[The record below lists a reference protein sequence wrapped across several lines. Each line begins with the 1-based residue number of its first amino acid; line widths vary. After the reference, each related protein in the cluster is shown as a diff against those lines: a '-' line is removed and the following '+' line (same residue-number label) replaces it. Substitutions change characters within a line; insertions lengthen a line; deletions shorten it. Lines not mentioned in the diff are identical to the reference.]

1 MKALFFLRHYNDVDH
16 ITPVIS
22 KWVDSGHSCDVVLIG
37 FEYFRNDFRIEFLKK
52 LPGVR
57 VAHIQELLPLSE
69 FIRWRGQMLLLI
81 RGLRLPLLGPIV
93 NAVAQFYDARRR
105 EPIWRRTTQRL
116 LTRTFE
122 GADGGVVAFDWVER
136 NSTISV
142 EWVEIVVSM
151 AHAAGLGIV
160 SLPHGDSPHAS
171 QLIRRN
177 ELKLGP
183 DALFSAG
190 RMFDKLV
197 VPNELCA
204 GRFRPF
210 MDNQKIAVL
219 GSPRYCDEWLTMLA
233 TLLPPSPLTRSD
245 SRLKV
250 LMFLR
255 KSNFTT
261 FWEEVGYVVQL
272 IASFPGVELMIKPH
286 TRGGWQQTLTRD
298 SSLRRLPNVSVAG
311 GGIHS
316 VHLLEWADVIVD
328 LATSVS
334 FEAVKEGK
342 PVLAADY
349 LIAGRSTV
357 AHYMPETE
365 LRCRDD
371 VYEKIDGFLRNGCDS
386 FYVEEHR
393 QRFIDEML
401 HVGGPD
407 VLPRFV
413 ALLESQVRAKPV
425 ADQVQQREH
434 IPAEE
439 SAEGAQQTTALV
451 EIQDFGPVHLPAELP
466 TELSAELPAKLP
478 AEIKESAIPSV
489 DVVIP
494 VYNAP
499 ELTRRCIDSVV
510 ACLGHSIRYIYVQDD
525 ASDAETREM
534 LDQLPYEC
542 VRVHHASKNQGFGLS
557 VNEAVGRSDASYV
570 LVLNSDTE
578 ASDDFLP
585 PLCAAMTA
593 DPKLAVIIPS
603 GNYYATYDLNQY
615 PRQPG
620 GYILTHRLRGYAF
633 LIRRDVFQEIG
644 GFDPVFGRG
653 YYEDIDLGRRLD
665 LLGWRIGVHP
675 TASIYHKGG
684 GSFGR
689 SLSYLELVR
698 HNRNLYFSRYP
709 NARRNVLLFSAR
721 RSLED
726 LPSDLLDAIEIV
738 FREGGCVHWLTRKP
752 VPQLFCLH
760 MPNRSMS
767 LGAVIRLSLHGWLRP
782 DKRVSEIWMLP
793 DVQGPLRA
801 SLVFWGRTNGIK
813 VLSWD
818 DEAAAA

>member
-1 MKALFFLRHYNDVDH
+1 MRALFFLRHYNDVDH

-22 KWVDSGHSCDVVLIG
+22 KWVDSGHGCDVILIG

-57 VAHIQELLPLSE
+57 VTHIQELLAFPD
-69 FIRWRGQMLLLI
+69 FIRWRVQMLLLI

-93 NAVAQFYDARRR
+93 NAVAEIYNAKRR
-105 EPIWRRTTQRL
+105 EPIWRRITQHL

-151 AHAAGLGIV
+151 VHDAGLSIV

-183 DALFSAG
+183 DTLFSAG
-190 RMFDKLV
+190 RMFDRLV

-210 MDNQKIAVL
+210 MDNERISVL
-219 GSPRYCDEWLTMLA
+219 GSPRYCDEWLTKLA
-233 TLLPPSPLTRSD
+233 TLLPPTPLTRSD
-245 SRLKV
+245 SKLKV

-261 FWEEVGYVVQL
+261 FWEEVSYVVQL

-298 SSLRRLPNVSVAG
+298 SSLRKLSNVSVAG
-311 GGIHS
+311 GGVHS
-316 VHLLEWADVIVD
+316 AHLLEWADVIVD

-334 FEAVKEGK
+334 FEAVKVGK

-386 FYVEEHR
+386 FYIEEHR

-413 ALLESQVRAKPV
+413 ALLESQARTNPTAVPIQQKESVLPV
-425 ADQVQQREH
+425 TVSTEKTEQLTV
-434 IPAEE
+434 
-439 SAEGAQQTTALV
+439 LK
-451 EIQDFGPVHLPAELP
+451 EIQSNDRGSLSEELP
-466 TELSAELPAKLP
+466 SKLSDETIEPGM
-478 AEIKESAIPSV
+478 PSI
-489 DVVIP
+489 DVIIP
-494 VYNAP
+494 VYNAHDM
-499 ELTRRCIDSVV
+499 TKQCIDSVV
-510 ACLGHSIRYIYVQDD
+510 AYLGRSIRYIYVQDD
-525 ASDAETREM
+525 ASGAETREM

-542 VRVHHASKNQGFGLS
+542 VRVHHSLKNQGFGLS
-557 VNEAVGRSDASYV
+557 VNEAIGRSDATYV
-570 LVLNSDTE
+570 LVLNSDTKTSE
-578 ASDDFLP
+578 DFLP
-585 PLCAAMTA
+585 MLCAAMEA

-603 GNYYATYDLNQY
+603 GGNYYSSYDFDRY
-615 PRQPG
+615 PRQLG
-620 GYILTHRLRGYAF
+620 GYILTHRLRGFAF
-633 LIRRDVFQEIG
+633 LIRRDVFQKMG
-644 GFDPVFGRG
+644 GFDPLFGRG

-665 LLGWRIGVHP
+665 QRGWRMGVHP
-675 TASIYHKGG
+675 NAAIYHKGG
-684 GSFGR
+684 SSFGR
-689 SLSYLELVR
+689 GLSYMKLVR
-698 HNRNLYFSRYP
+698 HNRNLYFARYP
-709 NARRNVLLFSAR
+709 NAKRNILLFSDSMPLDRLPANLLNEVELIF
-721 RSLED
+721 RS
-726 LPSDLLDAIEIV
+726 
-738 FREGGCVHWLTRKP
+738 GGYVHWLTDKP
-752 VPQLFCLH
+752 APQIWCIH

-767 LGAVIRLSLHGWLRP
+767 LGVVIMLSLHGWLRA
-782 DKRVSEIWMLP
+782 DKQVSEIWILP
-793 DVQGPLRA
+793 NISPFKRSVILFWSRA
-801 SLVFWGRTNGIK
+801 TGIK
-813 VLSWD
+813 VRLWD
-818 DEAAAA
+818 DATAV

>member
-1 MKALFFLRHYNDVDH
+1 MRALFFLRHYNDVDH

-22 KWVDSGHSCDVVLIG
+22 KWVDSGHGCDVVLIG
-37 FEYFRNDFRIEFLKK
+37 FEYFRDDFRIEFLKK

-57 VAHIQELLPLSE
+57 VAHIQELLTLPD
-69 FIRWRGQMLLLI
+69 FIRWRVQMLLLI
-81 RGLRLPLLGPIV
+81 HGLRIPLLGLII
-93 NAVAQFYDARRR
+93 NAVAQVYNAKRR
-105 EPIWRRTTQRL
+105 EPIWRRITQHL

-151 AHAAGLGIV
+151 VHDAGLSIV

-190 RMFDKLV
+190 RMFDRLV

-210 MDNQKIAVL
+210 MDNQRIAVL
-219 GSPRYCDEWLTMLA
+219 GSPRYCDEWLTKLA

-245 SRLKV
+245 SKLKV

-255 KSNFTT
+255 KSSFTT
-261 FWEEVGYVVQL
+261 FWEEVGYVVRL

-286 TRGGWQQTLTRD
+286 TRGGWQQTLTRN
-298 SSLRRLPNVSVAG
+298 SSLRKLPNVSVAG
-311 GGIHS
+311 GGVHS
-316 VHLLEWADVIVD
+316 AHLLEWADVIVD

-334 FEAVKEGK
+334 FEAVKVGK

-371 VYEKIDGFLRNGCDS
+371 VYEKIDGLLRNGCDS
-386 FYVEEHR
+386 FYTEEHR

-413 ALLESQVRAKPV
+413 ALLESQVRAKPTTDLTEQKESV
-425 ADQVQQREH
+425 VPAAVS
-434 IPAEE
+434 AEE
-439 SAEGAQQTTALV
+439 ILQATVFKEVQSQDQTPLPKALRSNLSD
-451 EIQDFGPVHLPAELP
+451 EKIELGM
-466 TELSAELPAKLP
+466 
-478 AEIKESAIPSV
+478 PSV

-499 ELTRRCIDSVV
+499 DLTRRCIDSVV
-510 ACLGHSIRYIYVQDD
+510 AHLGQSIRYIYVQDD
-525 ASDAETREM
+525 ASGAETREM
-534 LDQLPYEC
+534 LDQLPYER
-542 VRVHHASKNQGFGLS
+542 VRVHHSVKNQGFGLS
-557 VNEAVGRSDASYV
+557 VNEAVGRSDATYV

-578 ASDDFLP
+578 SSEDFLP
-585 PLCAAMTA
+585 MLCASMEA

-603 GNYYATYDLNQY
+603 GNYYAEYDFDRY

-633 LIRRDVFQEIG
+633 LIRRDVFQKIG

-665 LLGWRIGVHP
+665 LLSWRMGVHP
-675 TASIYHKGG
+675 SATIYHKGG

-709 NARRNVLLFSAR
+709 NAKHNVLLFSGN
-721 RSLED
+721 
-726 LPSDLLDAIEIV
+726 LPLDRLPANLLDEVEVI
-738 FREGGCVHWLTRKP
+738 FREGGCVHWLTRRP
-752 VPQLFCLH
+752 APQIWCLH

-767 LGAVIRLSLHGWLRP
+767 LRVVIELSLHGWLRP
-782 DKRVSEIWMLP
+782 DKRITEIWMLP
-793 DVQGPLRA
+793 DIASPLRSSLLFWSRVQG
-801 SLVFWGRTNGIK
+801 IK
-813 VLSWD
+813 IRLWD
-818 DEAAAA
+818 DATAI

>member
-1 MKALFFLRHYNDVDH
+1 MRALFFLRHYNDVDH

-22 KWVDSGHSCDVVLIG
+22 KWVDSGHGCDVVLIG

-57 VAHIQELLPLSE
+57 VTHIRELLTLLD
-69 FIRWRGQMLLLI
+69 FLKWRVQMLLLI
-81 RGLRLPLLGPIV
+81 RGLRIPLLGPII
-93 NAVAQFYDARRR
+93 NAVAQVYNAKRR
-105 EPIWRRTTQRL
+105 EPIWRRITRHL
-116 LTRTFE
+116 LIRTFE

-151 AHAAGLGIV
+151 AHDAGLSIV

-190 RMFDKLV
+190 RMFDRLV

-210 MDNQKIAVL
+210 MDNQRIAVL
-219 GSPRYCDEWLTMLA
+219 GSPRYCDEWLTKLA

-245 SRLKV
+245 SKLKV
-250 LMFLR
+250 LMLLR

-261 FWEEVGYVVQL
+261 FWEEVGCVVQL

-286 TRGGWQQTLTRD
+286 TRGGWQQTLTRN
-298 SSLRRLPNVSVAG
+298 SSLRKLPNVSVAG
-311 GGIHS
+311 GGVHS
-316 VHLLEWADVIVD
+316 AHLLEWADVIVD

-334 FEAVKEGK
+334 FEAVKVGK

-357 AHYMPETE
+357 ARYMPETE

-371 VYEKIDGFLRNGCDS
+371 VYEKIDGLLRNGCDS
-386 FYVEEHR
+386 FYIEEHR

-413 ALLESQVRAKPV
+413 ALLESQVRTKSTAVPTQQKESVLPMTVSIEETEQV
-425 ADQVQQREH
+425 AVLKEIQSNDQVPLSE
-434 IPAEE
+434 
-439 SAEGAQQTTALV
+439 
-451 EIQDFGPVHLPAELP
+451 ELP
-466 TELSAELPAKLP
+466 SKLSDETIEPGMP
-478 AEIKESAIPSV
+478 PI

-499 ELTRRCIDSVV
+499 DLTRRCIDSVV
-510 ACLGHSIRYIYVQDD
+510 AHLGRSIRYIYVQDD
-525 ASDAETREM
+525 ASGAETREM
-534 LDQLPYEC
+534 LDQLSYDR
-542 VRVHHASKNQGFGLS
+542 VRVHHSVKNQGFGLS
-557 VNEAVGRSDASYV
+557 VNEAVSRSDATYV

-578 ASDDFLP
+578 SNEDFLP
-585 PLCAAMTA
+585 MLCAAMET

-603 GNYYATYDLNQY
+603 GNYYAEYDLDRY
-615 PRQPG
+615 PLQLG

-633 LIRRDVFQEIG
+633 LIRRDVFQKIG

-665 LLGWRIGVHP
+665 SLGWRMGVHP
-675 TASIYHKGG
+675 NARIYHKGG

-709 NARRNVLLFSAR
+709 NAKRNVLLFSGN
-721 RSLED
+721 
-726 LPSDLLDAIEIV
+726 LPLDHLPTNLLDEVEVI
-738 FREGGCVHWLTRKP
+738 FREGGCVHWLTRKSA
-752 VPQLFCLH
+752 PQIWCLH

-767 LGAVIRLSLHGWLRP
+767 LRVVIELSLHGWLRP
-782 DKRVSEIWMLP
+782 DKRISEIWMLSDISP
-793 DVQGPLRA
+793 PLRS
-801 SLVFWGRTNGIK
+801 SLLFWSRVSGIK
-813 VLSWD
+813 IRSWAD
-818 DEAAAA
+818 AVAV

>member
-1 MKALFFLRHYNDVDH
+1 MRALFFLRHYNDVDH

-22 KWVDSGHSCDVVLIG
+22 KWVDSGHGCDVVLIG

-57 VAHIQELLPLSE
+57 VTHIQELLTLSD
-69 FIRWRGQMLLLI
+69 FIRWRVQMLLLI
-81 RGLRLPLLGPIV
+81 RGLRIPLLGPIV
-93 NAVAQFYDARRR
+93 NALAEIYNAKRR
-105 EPIWRRTTQRL
+105 EPIWRRITQHL

-151 AHAAGLGIV
+151 VHDAGLSIV

-183 DALFSAG
+183 DHLFSAG
-190 RMFDKLV
+190 RMFDRLV

-210 MDNQKIAVL
+210 MDNERIAVL
-219 GSPRYCDEWLTMLA
+219 GSPRYCDEWLTKLP
-233 TLLPPSPLTRSD
+233 TLLPPTPLTRSD
-245 SRLKV
+245 SKLKV

-298 SSLRRLPNVSVAG
+298 SSLRKLPNVSVAG
-311 GGIHS
+311 GGVHS
-316 VHLLEWADVIVD
+316 AHLLEWADVIVD

-334 FEAVKEGK
+334 FEAVKVGK

-386 FYVEEHR
+386 FYIEEHR

-413 ALLESQVRAKPV
+413 ALLESQVRTKPTAV
-425 ADQVQQREH
+425 PTQQKESVLPVTVSTEKTEQVTILKEIQSNDQV
-434 IPAEE
+434 PLPEE
-439 SAEGAQQTTALV
+439 LRSKLSDETT
-451 EIQDFGPVHLPAELP
+451 EPGM
-466 TELSAELPAKLP
+466 
-478 AEIKESAIPSV
+478 PSI

-499 ELTRRCIDSVV
+499 DLTRRCIDSVV
-510 ACLGHSIRYIYVQDD
+510 AHLGRSIRYIYVQDD
-525 ASDAETREM
+525 ASGAETREM
-534 LDQLPYEC
+534 LDQLSYER
-542 VRVHHASKNQGFGLS
+542 VRVHHSVKNQGFGLS
-557 VNEAVGRSDASYV
+557 VNEAVGRSNATYV

-578 ASDDFLP
+578 SSEDFLP
-585 PLCAAMTA
+585 VLCAAMEA

-603 GNYYATYDLNQY
+603 GNYYAEYDFDRY

-633 LIRRDVFQEIG
+633 LIRRDVFQKIG

-665 LLGWRIGVHP
+665 LLGWRMGVHP
-675 TASIYHKGG
+675 NARIYHKGG

-698 HNRNLYFSRYP
+698 HNRSLYFSRYP
-709 NARRNVLLFSAR
+709 NAKRNVLLFSGN
-721 RSLED
+721 
-726 LPSDLLDAIEIV
+726 LPLDHLPANLLDEVEVI

-752 VPQLFCLH
+752 APQIWCLH

-767 LGAVIRLSLHGWLRP
+767 LRVVIELSLHGWLRP
-782 DKRVSEIWMLP
+782 DKRVSEIWMSP
-793 DVQGPLRA
+793 DISPPLRS
-801 SLVFWGRTNGIK
+801 SLLFWSRANGIK
-813 VLSWD
+813 IRSWD
-818 DEAAAA
+818 DAAAVQ

>member
-1 MKALFFLRHYNDVDH
+1 MRALFFLRHYNDVDH

-22 KWVDSGHSCDVVLIG
+22 KWVESGHSGDVVLIG

-57 VAHIQELLPLSE
+57 VAHIRELLPLSE
-69 FIRWRGQMLLLI
+69 FIRWRLQMLLLI
-81 RGLRLPLLGPIV
+81 RGLRLPFLGPII
-93 NAVAQFYDARRR
+93 NAVAQIYDAKRRD
-105 EPIWRRTTQRL
+105 PIWQRVTKRL
-116 LTRTFE
+116 LTRTFA
-122 GADGGVVAFDWVER
+122 GADEGVVAFDWVER
-136 NSTISV
+136 NSTICV
-142 EWVEIVVSM
+142 EWVEIVVSSS
-151 AHAAGLGIV
+151 HAMGLSIV

-177 ELKLGP
+177 ELRLGP

-210 MDNQKIAVL
+210 MDNQAIAVL
-219 GSPRYCDEWLTMLA
+219 GSPRYCDEWLAKLA
-233 TLLPPSPLTRSD
+233 ELLPPSPLPRSD
-245 SRLKV
+245 SKLKV

-298 SSLRRLPNVSVAG
+298 FSLRRLPNVSIAG

-316 VHLLEWADVIVD
+316 AHLLNWADVIID

-334 FEAVKEGK
+334 FEAVKENK

-349 LIAGRSTV
+349 LIAGRSTI

-371 VYEKIDGFLRNGCDS
+371 VYQKIDGFLSNGCDS

-393 QRFIDEML
+393 QRFIKEML
-401 HVGGPD
+401 HAGGGPD
-407 VLPRFV
+407 VLPRYV
-413 ALLESQVRAKPV
+413 ALLETQARAKSAAAQPHSV
-425 ADQVQQREH
+425 ERVSDEQSTGHAEQA
-434 IPAEE
+434 PAE
-439 SAEGAQQTTALV
+439 SHSLVQVHSPAGMPV
-451 EIQDFGPVHLPAELP
+451 EI
-466 TELSAELPAKLP
+466 SK
-478 AEIKESAIPSV
+478 SAIPPI

-499 ELTRRCIDSVV
+499 ELTRRCVDSIV
-510 ACLGHSIRYIYVQDD
+510 AHLGRSIRYIYIQDD
-525 ASDAETREM
+525 ASDAATREM

-542 VRVHHASKNQGFGLS
+542 VRVHHAQKNQGFGLS
-557 VNEAVGRSDASYV
+557 VNEAVARSDAPYV

-578 ASDDFLP
+578 ASEDFLL
-585 PLCAAMTA
+585 PLCAAMEA
-593 DPKLAVIIPS
+593 DPQLAVIIPA
-603 GNYYATYDLNQY
+603 GNYYATYDLDQY
-615 PRQPG
+615 SRRPG

-675 TASIYHKGG
+675 DARIYHKGG

-689 SLSYLELVR
+689 SFAYLELVR

-709 NARRNVLLFSAR
+709 NARRNILLFSSHCRLA
-721 RSLED
+721 D
-726 LPSDLLDAIEIV
+726 FPPDLLDATETV
-738 FREGGCVHWLTRKP
+738 FREGGCVHWLTPEP
-752 VPQLFCLH
+752 VSQLFCLH
-760 MPNRSMS
+760 MPNRSMN
-767 LGAVIRLSLHGWLRP
+767 LGVVARLSLHGWLRA
-782 DKRVSEIWMLP
+782 DKRVSEIWLLP
-793 DVQGPLRA
+793 DVPHLLRTL
-801 SLVFWGRTNGIK
+801 LVFWARTRGIK
-813 VLSWD
+813 VLSW
-818 DEAAAA
+818 ERVAAA